1 MKLFKRKLSVIKEG
15 TPVEKIR
22 LEDGELEAVSGGVVE
37 GQTLVCEDCLKPY
50 TFTRGNFSTESLCN
64 DCAIAKYLTKP
75 EDGGVK
81 TCVCGTCGKTY
92 QPSMG
97 NLSSDNECPTCAAA
111 RIFGSGR

>member
-1 MKLFKRKLSVIKEG
+1 MKLFKRKLSVIKEE

-75 EDGGVK
+75 EDGAVK
-81 TCVCGTCGKTY
+81 TGVCGTCGKTF

-97 NLSSDNECPTCAAA
+97 NLSSDNECPT
-111 RIFGSGR
+111 

>member
-1 MKLFKRKLSVIKEG
+1 MKLFKRKLSVIKEE

-75 EDGGVK
+75 EDG
-81 TCVCGTCGKTY
+81 CEDMCLRY
-92 QPSMG
+92 LRQ
-97 NLSSDNECPTCAAA
+97 NLSAFNGQSFK
-111 RIFGSGR
+111 RQ

>member
-1 MKLFKRKLSVIKEG
+1 MKLFKRKLSVIKEE

-37 GQTLVCEDCLKPY
+37 GQ
-50 TFTRGNFSTESLCN
+50 STESLCN

-75 EDGGVK
+75 EDGAVK
-81 TCVCGTCGKTY
+81 TCVCGTCGKTF